1 MQIGPSD
8 SVSNTNDQSGPG
20 AIQLNFI
27 TRLGIQPQFLEKK
40 NHSLVYAYSKY
51 KEYCRAK
58 QVWETLKG
66 SGTWSGSG
74 NVSDLMEVF
83 ASSSYF
89 YSHYIGMFKSVYK
102 FPELVAWLE
111 GEEHKL
117 SDLETWGFEARAYD
131 FTALRRYLAEH
142 NQKVDDKK
150 KKKGKGK
157 EQELLQESDEPV
169 EVQKDKGKEKE
180 KEETRTRE
188 RRGAIREAT
197 SSEYS

>member
-1 MQIGPSD
+1 
-8 SVSNTNDQSGPG
+8 
-20 AIQLNFI
+20 
-27 TRLGIQPQFLEKK
+27 
-40 NHSLVYAYSKY
+40 
-51 KEYCRAK
+51 
-58 QVWETLKG
+58 
-66 SGTWSGSG
+66 
-74 NVSDLMEVF
+74 
-83 ASSSYF
+83 
-89 YSHYIGMFKSVYK
+89 MFKSVYK

-169 EVQKDKGKEKE
+169 EVQKDKGKEKG
-180 KEETRTRE
+180 KGRDKDKGKKRSNQ
-188 RRGAIREAT
+188 R
-197 SSEYS
+197 SHK